1 LKGANILITTFGL
14 TWQVVPELL
23 GFTNPG
29 LVNLYGHHPR
39 RAEIDTARRVALIQ
53 PADEVWCIT
62 TQGSGTES
70 ALANLYK
77 WWDALAGRQNLPR
90 LRIWQAAGI
99 GDLAS
104 EADCRRMAE
113 CIYRLVLHASER
125 VDGGQLTIS
134 LTGGRKTMSSDIQ
147 NAAVVFGCHALVHVI
162 QNETYAQI
170 LRGLGP
176 EDFSLPLPAELRD
189 AVTPLVAG
197 RYERNPVV
205 DLAANGPITGD
216 NFPVPFSDDS
226 RAINIGP
233 DRPDL
238 VAEIRLRQE
247 NAGFLYCNYTHRLMH
262 EESDTNFLALYNLP
276 PAMIRQ
282 LKGHR
287 VGVHPHKAQAEL
299 AWLHKLPKTELHC
312 HLGGIADTADLI
324 ELAGANRE
332 AVEHHSES
340 LCPWLDDWRRKL
352 ERGPIQRFDFKAMRK
367 AVPGVPEPLCTA
379 AFVLLF
385 EAQPDLLAEMVFGPY
400 RDESAFCGIG
410 FDAYEA
416 LGDLQ
421 GSGLLQSEAS
431 LRAACRNLL
440 RKAGEH
446 HLKYLEVRCSPV
458 NYVRGGLTA
467 VQVARII
474 EEELSSTAGCTC
486 SIIFIAS
493 RHGKMSKVHEH
504 IELARSLMGL
514 QGSGFPNFVG
524 FDLAGNEEA
533 GRPSEMRNAFMP
545 MMEKCMHFTIHAGE
559 IQDVNSIWEAVYHL
573 NAERIGHGLTLQDNP
588 DLLEKF
594 RDRNIALE
602 MCPSSNFQIIGFQ
615 DNYLPSTGHLP
626 EYPLKG
632 YLDKGLRVTV
642 NTDNPGISRTD
653 FTRELHRAARLT
665 PEGLSAWDLLLL
677 IRNGFKAAFCK
688 RPVRQKLLREAE
700 AEVLGLIQEGPTL
713 WG

>member
-1 LKGANILITTFGL
+1 MPNILITTFGY

-23 GFTNPG
+23 GFTNPD
-29 LVNLYGHHPR
+29 LVNLYVNHPR
-39 RAEIDTARRVALIQ
+39 WLEIEKARSAALIQ
-53 PADEVWCIT
+53 PVDEVWCIT
-62 TQGSGTES
+62 TQGQGSDS
-70 ALANLYK
+70 AIAALYA
-77 WWDALAGRQNLPR
+77 WRDTLGGEDVPC
-90 LRIWQAAGI
+90 LRVWQAAGI

-104 EADCRRMAE
+104 EDDCERMAE

-125 VDGGQLTIS
+125 VNGGQMIIS

-162 QNETYAQI
+162 QNETYAQM

-176 EDFSLPLPAELRD
+176 EDFSLPLPAKLRD

-205 DLAANGPITGD
+205 DLTANGPIAGD
-216 NFPVPFSDDS
+216 NFPIPFPDDS
-226 RAINIGP
+226 RTIDIGT

-238 VAEIRLRQE
+238 VTEVRIRQE

-262 EESDTNFLALYNLP
+262 EEADTNFLALYNLP
-276 PAMIRQ
+276 PAMIQR

-287 VGVHPHKAQAEL
+287 VGVYLEKLETEL
-299 AWLHKLPKTELHC
+299 TWLRNLPKTELHC
-312 HLGGIADTADLI
+312 HLGGIADTGDLI
-324 ELAGANRE
+324 EVAAANRE
-332 AVEHHSES
+332 AVDRHRES
-340 LCPWLDDWRRKL
+340 LSPWLDDWRRKL
-352 ERGPIQRFDFKAMRK
+352 DRGSIQRIDFKALRK
-367 AVPGVPEPLCTA
+367 AVPGVPEPVCTA

-385 EAQPDLLAEMVFGPY
+385 EGRMDLLDEVIFGPY
-400 RDESAFCGIG
+400 RDEGAFCGIG

-421 GSGLLQSEAS
+421 GSGLLQSKAS
-431 LRAACRNLL
+431 LRAACRNLM
-440 RKAGEH
+440 RKADEH

-458 NYVRGGLTA
+458 NYIRGGLSA

-474 EEELSSTAGCTC
+474 DEELSSKATCTC

-493 RHGKMSKVHEH
+493 RHGEMSKIVEH
-504 IELARSLMGL
+504 IELAKSLMGPD
-514 QGSGFPNFVG
+514 GSGFPDLVG

-533 GRPSEMRNAFMP
+533 GRPSEMRDAFMP

-559 IQDVNSIWEAVYHL
+559 IQDVSSIWEAVYHL

-615 DNYLPSTGHLP
+615 DNHLPSTGHLAT
-626 EYPLKG
+626 YPLKG
-632 YLDKGLRVTV
+632 YLDKGLRITV

-653 FTRELHRAARLT
+653 FTRELHRAARLA

-688 RPVRQKLLREAE
+688 RPVRQKMLREAE
-700 AEVLGLIQEGPTL
+700 AEILGMIQEGPTL